1 MKKFKFENIY
11 EIGDYSIDNYPLY
24 LNSDGCVLIVK
35 DKTKFVREPTSDE
48 FLFYCR
54 PKRESF
60 KKTLANCNSNGSCST
75 NESDNQP
82 FSYSKK
88 ASNYKKDKDKGI
100 VITVKKTDSDIKE
113 E

>member
-24 LNSDGCVLIVK
+24 LNSDGSVLIIK
-35 DKTKFVREPTSDE
+35 DKSKFIREPTIDE
-48 FLFYCR
+48 SLFYCR
-54 PKRESF
+54 PKRESN
-60 KKTLANCNSNGSCST
+60 KKTLVNCNSNGSCST
-75 NESDNQP
+75 NESDNP
-82 FSYSKK
+82 FNHSKK
-88 ASNYKKDKDKGI
+88 ALTKKKEKDNGI